1 MIVESIVDIVEHY
14 LLVDHNN
21 DELVALHT
29 IINDVVFICFFW
41 YLKYVCNASVVKLD
55 GSDPREGCIRPD
67 DLLSCIT
74 LETDKPPTCVKYAL
88 H

>member
-29 IINDVVFICFFW
+29 IINDVVFICFF
-41 YLKYVCNASVVKLD
+41 
-55 GSDPREGCIRPD
+55 
-67 DLLSCIT
+67 
-74 LETDKPPTCVKYAL
+74 
-88 H
+88 